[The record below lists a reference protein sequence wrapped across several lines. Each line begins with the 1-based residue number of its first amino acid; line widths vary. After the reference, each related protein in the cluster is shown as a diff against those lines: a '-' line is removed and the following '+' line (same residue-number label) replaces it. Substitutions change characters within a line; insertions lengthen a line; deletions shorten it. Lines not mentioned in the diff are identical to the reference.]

1 MGLDSPGP
9 SPTIKID
16 KVVPMPF
23 DTEVVENNV
32 DGVLIRAE
40 IKYEADA
47 DAWLYISTAGN
58 LGSGRA
64 LAFRDDL
71 WFLKVQA

>member
-1 MGLDSPGP
+1 
-9 SPTIKID
+9 
-16 KVVPMPF
+16 MPF

-47 DAWLYISTAGN
+47 DAWLFQLLAI
-58 LGSGRA
+58 LA
-64 LAFRDDL
+64 LA
-71 WFLKVQA
+71 VP

>member
-1 MGLDSPGP
+1 MGP

-32 DGVLIRAE
+32 EGVLIRAE

-47 DAWLYISTAGN
+47 DAWLYISTACN

-64 LAFRDDL
+64 F
-71 WFLKVQA
+71 

>member
-1 MGLDSPGP
+1 MLGSYN

-23 DTEVVENNV
+23 DTKVVENNV
-32 DGVLIRAE
+32 DEVLIRAE

-47 DAWLYISTAGN
+47 DAWLYISTACNFGYMT
-58 LGSGRA
+58 
-64 LAFRDDL
+64 
-71 WFLKVQA
+71 

>member
-1 MGLDSPGP
+1 LDP
-9 SPTIKID
+9 SPTTKID

-32 DGVLIRAE
+32 YGVLIRAE
-40 IKYEADA
+40 IKYGADA
-47 DAWLYISTAGN
+47 DACLYISNACN

-64 LAFRDDL
+64 LAF
-71 WFLKVQA
+71 